1 MKPLSNLFFCGFAA
15 MAVSAF
21 AQTPVP
27 IPPTL
32 SGSTIDLTV
41 QTGTTEIYPGIAT
54 NTIGYNGSFLGPT
67 ILLDAGQQV
76 TLNVHNELG
85 DTTTVHWHGLNV
97 SPANDGSP
105 HVMIMAGETWSPQFP
120 ILDKAATYW
129 YHPHL
134 HGKTMDQVLLG
145 AAGFLIVRDAEEA
158 ALNLPR
164 TYGVDD
170 VPLVFQFKT
179 FDAQKQIVLDDEAD
193 NAVLVNGVPDGVLS
207 SPAQVV
213 RYRLLN
219 GSSHRFFNFGFS
231 SNKQFH
237 QITSDA
243 GLLDAPISMTR
254 LTLAPGERAD
264 ILVDLSGEQ
273 GNTLTLKTFGSELP
287 TGYP

>member
-1 MKPLSNLFFCGFAA
+1 MKNILKPTLFWGFASTSFLA
-15 MAVSAF
+15 LG
-21 AQTPVP
+21 QTPVP

-32 SGSTIDLTV
+32 SGSVIDLKV
-41 QTGTTEIYPGIAT
+41 QSGTTEIYTGFAT

-67 ILLDAGQQV
+67 LLLNAGQMV
-76 TLNVHNELG
+76 TINVHNQLG

-105 HVMIMAGETWSPQFP
+105 HVMILADETWSPQFP
-120 ILDKAATYW
+120 VLDKAATYW

-145 AAGFLIVRDAEEA
+145 AAGFIIVSDTEET
-158 ALNLPR
+158 ALDLPR
-164 TYGVDD
+164 NYGIDD
-170 VPLVFQFKT
+170 VPLLFQFKT
-179 FDAQKQIVLDDEAD
+179 FDAQKQILVEDEMD
-193 NAVLVNGVPDGVLS
+193 NAVLVNGVADGILS

-231 SNKQFH
+231 NNKQFH

-243 GLLDAPISMTR
+243 GLLDTPALMTR
-254 LTLAPGERAD
+254 LTLAPGERAE
-264 ILVDLSGEQ
+264 ILVDLSNE
-273 GNTLTLKTFGSELP
+273 
-287 TGYP
+287 